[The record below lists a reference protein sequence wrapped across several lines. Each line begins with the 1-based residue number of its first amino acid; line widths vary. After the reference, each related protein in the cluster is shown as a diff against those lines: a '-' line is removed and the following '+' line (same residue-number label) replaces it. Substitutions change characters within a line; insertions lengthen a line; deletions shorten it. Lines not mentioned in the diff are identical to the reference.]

1 MQAGRLLIAMGYEKV
16 RHYHEGIEGWVAAG
30 GKLESSDAD
39 AEVAETASPEAVDNR
54 RRAARQSHRFEN
66 RLLDLVENSSTPRLF
81 LIWLAMVVGCGVVY
95 WLDMLVRH
103 QGLLENG
110 RPLSSSLDGLASAIY
125 FSFATATSVG
135 YGDIVPVGA
144 VRFLSVGEAV
154 AALLIFGAVIAKFV
168 SRRQDKLVSEIHVVS
183 FEERLDRV
191 QTNLH
196 TVFRDLQEIDLM
208 SSRPS
213 PPPREMI
220 DLRLES
226 IVMVFVGELR
236 TVHHLLYDPY
246 RTPDEDVLES
256 ILASLSHSMQALTS
270 LLKTR
275 PPRARPVSTFDG
287 SLMILVRLSL
297 EICSECVP
305 RAYAPALSGWM
316 DRIHMTA
323 ETLADESRTAA
334 AG

>member
-1 MQAGRLLIAMGYEKV
+1 MQAGRLLISMGYEKV
-16 RHYHEGIEGWVAAG
+16 RHYHDGIEGWVAAG
-30 GKLESSDAD
+30 GKLESSPDIPAISRI
-39 AEVAETASPEAVDNR
+39 ASPEPVDNR
-54 RRAARQSHRFEN
+54 PRADQSLGMEN
-66 RLLDLVENSSTPRLF
+66 RLLDLIENSSTSRLF
-81 LIWLAMVVGCGVVY
+81 LVWLAMVVGCGVIY
-95 WLDMLVRH
+95 WLDMLLRH
-103 QGLLENG
+103 QGLLDNHV
-110 RPLSSSLDGLASAIY
+110 PLGSGIDGLASAIY

-144 VRFLSVGEAV
+144 VRFLAVGEAV

-168 SRRQDKLVSEIHVVS
+168 SRRQDKLVSEIHVIS

-196 TVFRDLQEIDLM
+196 VVFTDLQEIALM
-208 SSRPS
+208 SARPS
-213 PPPREMI
+213 PPPREML

-226 IVMVFVGELR
+226 VVMVFVGELR

-246 RTPDEDVLES
+246 RTPDEDVLEA
-256 ILASLSHSMQALTS
+256 ILASLSHSMQALEAIM
-270 LLKTR
+270 KTR
-275 PPRARPVSTFDG
+275 QPQMQPVSTFDG

-323 ETLADESRTAA
+323 ETLANESKTA
-334 AG
+334 